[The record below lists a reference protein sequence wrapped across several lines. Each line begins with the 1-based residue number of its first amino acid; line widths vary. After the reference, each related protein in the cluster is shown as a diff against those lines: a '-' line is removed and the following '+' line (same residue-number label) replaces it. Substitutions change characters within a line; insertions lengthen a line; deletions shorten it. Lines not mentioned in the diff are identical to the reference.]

1 MVHDFV
7 ITATKVVLVVSPAVF
22 ELERLLRGEGS
33 PLDWRPEL
41 GTRIAVIDR
50 AGAAPTR
57 WYQTDSFWSW
67 HFGNG
72 FDDGDDVVFDG
83 VRWDH
88 LGIDLAGDNGAN
100 AGDYTRFRLR
110 PGTTTVHTETV
121 VDRQMEFP
129 RIDDRLIGRRHGQ
142 VAVGTRTGRD
152 IPVGQFDALLT
163 LDPDTGSTALYD
175 AGDLA
180 VGEPCFAGDHLLTFA
195 IDRTSYDSY
204 LLILR
209 ADDVAAGPVAQITI
223 GSRVPLGLHGAWLPD

>member
-1 MVHDFV
+1 
-7 ITATKVVLVVSPAVF
+7 VLVISPAVF

-50 AGAAPTR
+50 AGMEPTR
-57 WYQTDSFWSW
+57 WYDTDAFWTW

-72 FDDGDDVVFDG
+72 FDDGEEVVFDG

-88 LGIDLAGDNGAN
+88 LGIDLAGDNGEN
-100 AGDYTRFRLR
+100 AGDYARFRLR
-110 PGTTTVHTETV
+110 PGTTQVQVDTV

-129 RIDDRLIGRRHGQ
+129 RIDDRQIGRRHSA
-142 VAVGTRTGRD
+142 VAVGSRTGTRD
-152 IPVGQFDALLT
+152 IPVGQFDAILT
-163 LDPDTGSTALYD
+163 LDPETGRTAEYD

-195 IDRTSYDSY
+195 IDRTDFSSY

-209 ADDVAAGPVAQITI
+209 ADDVSAGPVATVAI
-223 GSRVPLGLHGAWLPD
+223 GSRVPLGLHGAWLPA